1 MTLALICG
9 FAASESPYCVL
20 STAKRSRPDLSAE
33 ERRQAGFLLARWAQ
47 RGSSV
52 PADPSRAPARALWQ
66 LGASLGPSTGA
77 CPVLPYHNSCQLSA
91 SHTHTPWKLQCF
103 LPTHSVSNPSNLKTL
118 FPESDT
124 TKPPFGEGFF
134 SFATFSF
141 FLFHE
146 RHLSAGNDTPHSWLF
161 GSKQNCATEG
171 EAEYEKRQCLEE
183 LSLFHYLSVPL
194 RIFHSHSV
202 FLTYKHTHTHSMELH
217 RTVRTYCDSSLFCI
231 YTELSC

>member
-20 STAKRSRPDLSAE
+20 STAKRSRPDPSAE

-141 FLFHE
+141 FL
-146 RHLSAGNDTPHSWLF
+146 LSMNVISLQEMIPHILDCLAPNRTVQQKEKQSMRRDSVWKNCLF
-161 GSKQNCATEG
+161 FIISAC
-171 EAEYEKRQCLEE
+171 
-183 LSLFHYLSVPL
+183 LSVSSTP
-194 RIFHSHSV
+194 IQCFSH
-202 FLTYKHTHTHSMELH
+202 TNTHIHTPWNYTGLWEHTV
-217 RTVRTYCDSSLFCI
+217 TAACFA
-231 YTELSC
+231 YTQN